1 MKVPLSWLKEYID
14 IRLTPGELAEKLTM
28 SGTEAEKV
36 QTTGS
41 EWGKVVVGQIRAVN
55 PHPNAD
61 RLRLP
66 TVDTG
71 SGEVSVVCGAPNLN
85 VGDKIAFAFVGARLI
100 DGHSGE
106 RTELKT
112 ATIRGVSSSGMV
124 CSEKELGISDNH
136 EGILVLPPEAPV
148 GTPLAD
154 YLGDTVFDLDVTPNR
169 PDCLC
174 VMGIAREAAALTGQ
188 SVRPPEVS
196 SEETGTGI
204 DECIGV
210 EIADPD
216 LCARYC
222 ATLITGVK
230 IGESPDWMQQRL
242 LACGMRP
249 INNVVDVTN
258 YVMLELGQPL
268 HAFDYEK
275 IEGKRIIVRRGREGE
290 TLRSLDDIERKLDTD
305 MLVIADE
312 RRAVAIA
319 GIMGGANSEV
329 TEESTSILL
338 EAANFNPAS
347 IYHTGSKL
355 YLPSEAR
362 MRFERGIRPELTLP
376 AIRRATRLIAQLGGG
391 QAARGVA
398 DVFPGRKEPEAIALT
413 TARVK
418 QVLGTGFTAAEITGA
433 LASLGFECQAGEKV
447 GEVLATPPYWRSDV
461 SLAED
466 LIEEVA
472 RVIGYDR
479 IPTTMLS
486 QPIPQHNP
494 SPLLNLKEKTRN
506 SLTGY
511 GFQEI
516 ITYSLNSLETLSK
529 LDAERSA
536 GTPSLLKLVNPM
548 TVEQEYLRPNLRVN
562 LLTTLAA
569 NRRHEEGGIRLFE
582 QGRTYLPRSGDL
594 PEEPEV
600 VCGALGGE
608 RREPGWQD
616 GGGKLDFYDAK
627 GIVEG
632 LLKRLGVAGR
642 FEAGDDASL
651 RPARQAAI
659 ITGEKKTGVIG
670 EVHPA
675 VAEIFE
681 IEETVFL
688 FELNLNELLAGTTE
702 HRMFQP
708 IRRYPATVRDIALI
722 VDTDTRH
729 QQVLDIIQSFPLVT
743 RAAIFDVYSGGQV
756 PEGKKSLAYRIT
768 YQSADHTLTDKEVDR
783 VQRQILG
790 KLSHQLG
797 ATLRSQ
803 A

>member
-1 MKVPLSWLKEYID
+1 MKIPLSWLKEYIN

-36 QTTGS
+36 HTTGS
-41 EWGKVVVGQIRAVN
+41 EWERVVVGQITAVN

-85 VGDKIAFAFVGARLI
+85 IGDKIAFAFVGARLV

-154 YLGDTVFDLDVTPNR
+154 YLGDTILDLDVTPNR

-174 VMGIAREAAALTGQ
+174 VMGIAREAAALTGE
-188 SVRPPEVS
+188 SLHPPEVS
-196 SEETGTGI
+196 YEEAEPGI
-204 DECIGV
+204 DERISV

-222 ATLITGVK
+222 ATLVTGVK
-230 IGESPDWMQQRL
+230 IGESPDWMQQKL

-258 YVMLELGQPL
+258 YVMLEMGQPL

-275 IEGKRIIVRRGREGE
+275 IEGRRIIVRRAREGE
-290 TLRSLDDIERKLDTD
+290 TLISLDDVERKLSTD

-312 RRAVAIA
+312 KRAVAIA

-329 TEESTSILL
+329 SEESTSILL

-347 IYHTGSKL
+347 VYHTGSKL
-355 YLPSEAR
+355 ALPSEAR

-376 AIRRATRLIAQLGGG
+376 AIRRATQLIAQLGGG
-391 QAARGVA
+391 KAARGTA
-398 DVFPGRKEPEAIALT
+398 DVFPGRKGPKPIALT
-413 TARVK
+413 TARLK
-418 QVLGTGFTAAEITGA
+418 QVLGTEFTAAEITGTLDA
-433 LASLGFECQAGEKV
+433 LGFECRQGEKA

-461 SLAED
+461 SQAED
-466 LIEEVA
+466 LVEEVA
-472 RVIGYDR
+472 RIIGYDR

-486 QPIPQHNP
+486 QRIPQHNP
-494 SPLLNLKEKTRN
+494 STLLALKEKTRD

-516 ITYSLNSLETLSK
+516 ISYSLNSREMLSK
-529 LDAERSA
+529 LDAEGS
-536 GTPSLLKLVNPM
+536 TEMPPLLKLVNPM
-548 TVEQEYLRPNLRVN
+548 TVEQEYLRPTLRVN

-569 NRRHEEGGIRLFE
+569 NRRHEEDGIRLFE

-600 VCGALGGE
+600 VCGVLGGE

-627 GIVEG
+627 GIMEG
-632 LLKRLGVAGR
+632 LLKRLGVEAR
-642 FEAGDDASL
+642 FEESDDASL
-651 RPARQAAI
+651 HPARQAAV
-659 ITGEKKTGVIG
+659 ITGGKKTGVIG
-670 EVHPA
+670 EVHPV
-675 VAEIFE
+675 VAEAYE

-688 FELNLNELLAGTTE
+688 LELNLSELLTETAG
-702 HRMFQP
+702 HRMFEP

-722 VDTDTRH
+722 VDNDIRH

-743 RAAIFDVYSGGQV
+743 QAAIFDVYSGGQV

-768 YQSADHTLTDKEVDR
+768 YQSANHTLTDEEVDR
-783 VQRQILG
+783 VQRQILS